1 MDNLEYLIKKG
12 ESSKKNKNLDSLHL
26 FFTQEELDT
35 LSKRS
40 IAIVGT
46 NGKTSTAN
54 YIFNYLE
61 TYDISVVQ
69 FTSPHLMKVNERILS
84 YESFNETYWLDNNK
98 NLEGLPYDPDTSRE
112 WITDLEL
119 DKYLELVKHF
129 ERMEKI
135 VLGYFEALFLI
146 ACRYFLDRN
155 RKWFIVEAGI
165 GGRLDTTSII
175 NSETVVL
182 TNVGLDHTE
191 VLGASHIEILKEK
204 IHISKRVKK
213 FYVGDSTLK
222 ISEGISKDF
231 EFIKGEMNFDDEHII
246 DIQEAL
252 SNGPVPI
259 DVEWFI
265 KGELNLDDEDI
276 INIHSSHLFKD
287 RVVLDDVN
295 VPLDGTELGARAL
308 KALRIS
314 EDFRQQNH
322 HLARAVFKDIHILEF
337 PPPLHMRY
345 LDEYSFGR
353 FELLD
358 QRANTVKV
366 IDGAHN
372 GEAISAFF
380 CTLRKA
386 LKKNAPDH
394 VIKQIND
401 EKYGPFECF
410 VGLKKGK
417 RYKAIADALI
427 GQSDLNINISLI
439 ERDTFNEQMDP
450 SIIAEYL
457 TELGVEYKIAT
468 LDHFHY
474 YSGPSILIGS
484 LYLVGEYKMK
494 YPDGVRMKGWYEDAD
509 NIFHD

>member
-54 YIFNYLE
+54 YIFDYLE

-69 FTSPHLMKVNERILS
+69 FTSPHLMKVNERIQS
-84 YESFNETYWLDNNK
+84 YESFNEIYWLDNNK
-98 NLEGLPYDPDTSRE
+98 NYDDSVGRE

-146 ACRYFLDRN
+146 ACRDFLERN

-222 ISEGISKDF
+222 ISEGISKD
-231 EFIKGEMNFDDEHII
+231 
-246 DIQEAL
+246 
-252 SNGPVPI
+252 
-259 DVEWFI
+259 VEWFI

-276 INIHSSHLFKD
+276 INIDSAYLVKNP
-287 RVVLDDVN
+287 VVLDDVN
-295 VPLDGTELGARAL
+295 VPLDGTELGARAV

-314 EDFRQQNH
+314 DDFRQQNH

-337 PPPLHMRY
+337 PPPLHMGY

-380 CTLRKA
+380 CTLTNA

-394 VIKQIND
+394 VVKQIID

-417 RYKAIADALI
+417 RYKAIVDALI
-427 GQSDLNINISLI
+427 GQSYLNINISLI

-494 YPDGVRMKGWYEDAD
+494 YPNGVSMKGWYEDAD
-509 NIFHD
+509 DIFHD